1 MVPAGPPRGELRL
14 PQRGADVH
22 QDLTLQGRRGY
33 GPVRGER
40 FRQRAPS
47 HAYGRQP
54 EARRLGWREDGEVWS
69 FRSSMT
75 EPSGFTVIFAGPDPF
90 KVMVFPVSR
99 FVNETVSVPVTRKV
113 VDPSEVWSI
122 VTNSLSATAAAPT
135 SNPQYVAGRVKGAA
149 GKTCQFGPRARAG
162 DAVIS
167 PPAMPSS
174 APSTA
179 ITPSRL
185 MAITST
191 SRPPRVAKRLARMGG
206 VTGQGT
212 VVPR

>member
-1 MVPAGPPRGELRL
+1 MSTRTLPCRDAEVTVPSGASDSVSAPAVTLTVGSPKRAASAGVRM
-14 PQRGADVH
+14 AKF
-22 QDLTLQGRRGY
+22 
-33 GPVRGER
+33 GP
-40 FRQRAPS
+40 
-47 HAYGRQP
+47 
-54 EARRLGWREDGEVWS
+54 

-75 EPSGFTVIFAGPDPF
+75 DPSGFTVIFAGPDPF
-90 KVMVFPVSR
+90 KVTVFPVSR
-99 FVNETVSVPVTRKV
+99 FVNEPVSWPVTRKV

-135 SNPQYVAGRVKGAA
+135 SNPQYVAGRVKGDA
-149 GKTCQFGPRARAG
+149 GKACQFGPRARAG

-174 APSTA
+174 AQSTA

-191 SRPPRVAKRLARMGG
+191 SRPPQWPTAWLRVGA

-212 VVPR
+212 VVHRR